1 MRNGDAAM
9 ASIPAEHQE
18 VLPHWASDACTSRER
33 ALFVD
38 AFEARLAKVE
48 GGPRRYKSALERIDQ
63 CIALRRA
70 QQASFNASL
79 AR

>member
-1 MRNGDAAM
+1 M
-9 ASIPAEHQE
+9 ASIPQE
-18 VLPHWASDACTSRER
+18 VQERLPYAARDACTSRER

-38 AFEARLAKVE
+38 AFEARLSNVE
-48 GGPRRYKSALERIDQ
+48 GGAVRYRSALQRIDQ